1 MPAKKAA
8 STAPSGN
15 PPPAKK
21 APAKKAPAK
30 KAPAKK
36 VTAKKVTAKKV
47 PAKKAPAKK
56 ATVNAGAPAE
66 PAAPAEGATA
76 ALRPTRD
83 QITHAAYLNFLRRK
97 ELGLPGD
104 PATDWITA
112 ERQLVSCGLGG

>member
-21 APAKKAPAK
+21 APAKK
-30 KAPAKK
+30 
-36 VTAKKVTAKKV
+36 VTAKKA

-56 ATVNAGAPAE
+56 ATVKAGAPAE